1 MKNNKNKK
9 RNKKKE
15 GKMKINKKAE
25 RYMMDENKNKNRYIS
40 FTLHLISRRQKIDT
54 SFLFKR

>member
-25 RYMMDENKNKNRYIS
+25 RYMMDENKNKNRYI
-40 FTLHLISRRQKIDT
+40 
-54 SFLFKR
+54 

>member
-1 MKNNKNKK
+1 
-9 RNKKKE
+9 
-15 GKMKINKKAE
+15 MKINKKAE

-54 SFLFKR
+54 SFLYKR